1 MLFFIMATPIYI
13 PINSAGGFPFIHIL
27 ADFVF
32 FVVVFSMTAIM
43 TDVKWYLMVLIFIS
57 LMKSD
62 VEHIFRY
69 MFAICISSLGKY
81 LFRSSGHP
89 LMDLFGFY

>member
-1 MLFFIMATPIYI
+1 MATPIYI
-13 PINSAGGFPFIHIL
+13 PINSAGVFSFIHIL
-27 ADFVF
+27 ADFGF
-32 FVVVFSMTAIM
+32 FVVFSMTAIM
-43 TDVKWYLMVLIFIS
+43 TDVKWYLMVLIFIC

-62 VEHIFRY
+62 VEYIFRY